1 MLMKLRVAQKYAPN
15 FLPPMIIL
23 THMSGQVGV
32 PESLDKPQDLGHIPC
47 KSQNIHKK
55 VKNMEHL
62 GMSVLWA
69 AM

>member
-1 MLMKLRVAQKYAPN
+1 MLMKLRVAQKYGPN
-15 FLPPMIIL
+15 VLAPMIIL
-23 THMSGQVGV
+23 THMSGQVGL
-32 PESLDKPQDLGHIPC
+32 PESLDKPQDLSHIPC
-47 KSQNIHKK
+47 KSKNIHKK

>member
-1 MLMKLRVAQKYAPN
+1 
-15 FLPPMIIL
+15 MIIL